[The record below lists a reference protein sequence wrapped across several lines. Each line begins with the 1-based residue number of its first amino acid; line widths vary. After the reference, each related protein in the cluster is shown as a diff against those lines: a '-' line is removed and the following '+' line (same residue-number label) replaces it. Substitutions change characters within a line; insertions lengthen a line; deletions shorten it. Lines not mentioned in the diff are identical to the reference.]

1 MDTSERETSWCSSGR
16 WRRRLAERESSPL
29 TAKASMCGGE
39 MPSMSRSARIRSI
52 LRSCRAELAPSPR
65 RRRTVRTPRIRRAAT
80 VVFGTAAALTALAL
94 ICAGCASP
102 ASSADSHNQTTGTL
116 KVTVIQVGGP
126 LLPGG
131 GTPKQPVTNAE
142 VKVASASASLSSLT
156 GKAGAAIFRLP
167 GGWYLVSSPTCG
179 SAGKREVTVAAQGS
193 TSLTWVCP
201 VP

>member
-1 MDTSERETSWCSSGR
+1 MNGAIGRLSWAQSAMRFSD
-16 WRRRLAERESSPL
+16 
-29 TAKASMCGGE
+29 
-39 MPSMSRSARIRSI
+39 RSALPRIVTGCREGSRATVGPAPRVRSI
-52 LRSCRAELAPSPR
+52 LRSCRAEPASSPR
-65 RRRTVRTPRIRRAAT
+65 RRTTVRTPRLRHAAT
-80 VVFGTAAALTALAL
+80 VVFGTTAALTAPAL

-116 KVTVIQVGGP
+116 KVTVIQAGGP

-142 VKVASASASLSSLT
+142 VKVTSTRASLSSLT
-156 GKAGAAIFRLP
+156 DKAGAAIFRLP

-179 SAGKREVTVAAQGS
+179 STGKREVTVAAQGS